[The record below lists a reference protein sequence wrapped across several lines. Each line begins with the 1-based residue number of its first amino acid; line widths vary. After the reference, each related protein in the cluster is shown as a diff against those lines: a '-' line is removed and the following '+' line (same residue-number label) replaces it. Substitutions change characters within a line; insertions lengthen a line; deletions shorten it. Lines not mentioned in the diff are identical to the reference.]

1 LRHPKY
7 LFAAPALLGGP
18 AHAFIHTSQS
28 AEAAEKTLWQAS
40 TKIKMYGTVFTNK
53 HCKEHNMPRRSRYFS
68 PNFSPIFLLTFL
80 LGSNANAAEQLVD
93 QKDKQFS
100 KKALKIKVGD
110 AIEFRN
116 SDPFAH
122 NIFSLSDTKSFDLGS
137 YPQGQS
143 KKVTFDKPGKVEVE
157 CSIHPG
163 MQMVIEVEK

>member
-1 LRHPKY
+1 MKRPLW
-7 LFAAPALLGGP
+7 LF
-18 AHAFIHTSQS
+18 
-28 AEAAEKTLWQAS
+28 TL
-40 TKIKMYGTVFTNK
+40 VFT
-53 HCKEHNMPRRSRYFS
+53 
-68 PNFSPIFLLTFL
+68 
-80 LGSNANAAEQLVD
+80 LGSSGHAGELLID

-100 KKALKIKVGD
+100 KKSVKIKVGD
-110 AIEFRN
+110 VVEFRN

-143 KKVTFDKPGKVEVE
+143 KKVTFDKPGKVDVE

>member
-1 LRHPKY
+1 MKPTVLLISLVY
-7 LFAAPALLGGP
+7 LLGNS
-18 AHAFIHTSQS
+18 AWS
-28 AEAAEKTLWQAS
+28 AEL
-40 TKIKMYGTVFTNK
+40 
-53 HCKEHNMPRRSRYFS
+53 
-68 PNFSPIFLLTFL
+68 
-80 LGSNANAAEQLVD
+80 LVD

-110 AIEFRN
+110 VVEFRN

-122 NIFSLSDTKSFDLGS
+122 NIFSLSDAKSFDLGS

-163 MQMVIEVEK
+163 MQMTVEVEK